1 MSVHLFAGLRVR
13 DYNGALPWYERVFG
27 EPSFFP
33 NDIEAVWALGDGQMV
48 YIVEHPE
55 AGHSVVTI
63 MVDDL
68 DARLARIGVEPAET
82 ETYANGVRKVT
93 FHDPDGNEV
102 AFGSVPP
109 T

>member
-1 MSVHLFAGLRVR
+1 
-13 DYNGALPWYERVFG
+13 VFG

-33 NDIEAVWALGDGQMV
+33 NDIEAVWTLGDGQMV
-48 YIVEHPE
+48 YIVEHSE

-68 DARLARIGVEPAET
+68 DARLASIDVEPAVR
-82 ETYANGVRKVT
+82 ETYDNGVRKVT
-93 FHDPDGNEV
+93 FKDPDGNEV

-109 T
+109 V